1 MGGCSAHLLHCHQP
15 GKPGLSGGPLRPV
28 APFRGGFSSRLVN
41 YPGPASGRDHERQRE
56 ERICCGCQKLSRPI
70 SAVLRSSFFYSLPG
84 FPKSQVGVPGV
95 PTEPETASAQ
105 LSVPLLQLPVRS
117 RLDGRESG
125 WQHTCQRMGA
135 GAAVQG
141 AEDQEHGWCVRVAC
155 SKGDLR
161 LMIAPSNSRLGK
173 MLMPSHAF
181 ACSASRPGGPRL

>member
-1 MGGCSAHLLHCHQP
+1 MGKRERSWVGGCSAHLLHCHQP

-95 PTEPETASAQ
+95 ATEPETASAQ

-135 GAAVQG
+135 GAPV
-141 AEDQEHGWCVRVAC
+141 
-155 SKGDLR
+155 SYY
-161 LMIAPSNSRLGK
+161 
-173 MLMPSHAF
+173 
-181 ACSASRPGGPRL
+181 